1 LQTKRFHMSIVHPMR
16 LTPHQR
22 MALRERQTRLVMDV
36 VVRVFAMAYLVA
48 ILIVAPLMLAPTGF
62 AAAAYLWRR

>member
-1 LQTKRFHMSIVHPMR
+1 MR